1 MDFFPG
7 AITSLTCQEAGEIA
21 RAVRW
26 IMTPEKLKKAI
37 FDELNEGVIDN
48 WHGITKSNI
57 YQLLVEPEIIDLFDV
72 YGNINQYWLVLDEH
86 ADDLENSYRIVY
98 DERKNMF
105 GLATKSNVKGNELG
119 FLVGLYGSFLNTLN
133 NMWKI
138 RKLGWTADKW
148 TRFP

>member
-1 MDFFPG
+1 
-7 AITSLTCQEAGEIA
+7 
-21 RAVRW
+21 
-26 IMTPEKLKKAI
+26 MTPEKLKKAI

-48 WHGITKSNI
+48 WYGITKSNI

-105 GLATKSNVKGNELG
+105 GLATKSNVKGNDLG

-133 NMWKI
+133 NM
-138 RKLGWTADKW
+138 
-148 TRFP
+148 